1 MIIKNSGLFGHNT
14 WGMMWMTWDDMTSVE
29 PITFWGFDYLKVD
42 SQKLSSSMLIPLYLN
57 NLEKFIIAVCDRAP
71 ASNPLRLAL
80 ENNNFQSLK
89 KADFKKFDT
98 DNINTNEIFQ
108 RYKTAIQNYL
118 INFALSLKT
127 SNSSI
132 VKTLVTRKKPW
143 MKPNIFPCVPK
154 PETYGYKDGEIL
166 KECSLIELSELLE
179 HDTEKQ
185 IKLIWIPE
193 SLHLTPPEEVPF
205 LFKPI
210 RTRTLNRLRQTRTY
224 AILGLIYAISGLIL
238 SFLFDR
244 NSKETSPE
252 MSGLFLF
259 IFGFIPLSKYAW
271 DYYRYKTFTPTV
283 MTCQIPEV
291 RYEEWM
297 RNFKASWT
305 WALVGCIALVY
316 TVQIIVGFEF
326 LSNRPYSAIEVG
338 EILSQAAWQGEVYSA
353 IEAAGIVKQA
363 VWQGEVWRLMTGTLL
378 HGNLIHFLFNAI
390 ALLGL
395 GKLVEAIAHRVYL
408 PIIFLISALSGSLF
422 SLIFLP
428 DATSVGASGGIL
440 GLLGFLV
447 VLAWKQRQYLPL
459 AFGRML
465 LVNIVYIV
473 AIGFLAR
480 EIIDNAAHFGGF
492 VAGLLLGI
500 LLIPNSERTISPRLS
515 FLLIKGSML
524 AGILIL
530 SFTMVSAIK
539 MLNV

>member
-1 MIIKNSGLFGHNT
+1 
-14 WGMMWMTWDDMTSVE
+14 
-29 PITFWGFDYLKVD
+29 
-42 SQKLSSSMLIPLYLN
+42 
-57 NLEKFIIAVCDRAP
+57 
-71 ASNPLRLAL
+71 
-80 ENNNFQSLK
+80 
-89 KADFKKFDT
+89 
-98 DNINTNEIFQ
+98 
-108 RYKTAIQNYL
+108 
-118 INFALSLKT
+118 
-127 SNSSI
+127 
-132 VKTLVTRKKPW
+132 
-143 MKPNIFPCVPK
+143 
-154 PETYGYKDGEIL
+154 
-166 KECSLIELSELLE
+166 
-179 HDTEKQ
+179 
-185 IKLIWIPE
+185 
-193 SLHLTPPEEVPF
+193 
-205 LFKPI
+205 
-210 RTRTLNRLRQTRTY
+210 
-224 AILGLIYAISGLIL
+224 
-238 SFLFDR
+238 
-244 NSKETSPE
+244 
-252 MSGLFLF
+252 
-259 IFGFIPLSKYAW
+259 
-271 DYYRYKTFTPTV
+271 
-283 MTCQIPEV
+283 V

-465 LVNIVYIV
+465 LVNVVYIV